1 MNAKNLLHRFELGDE
16 QVVDI
21 PSARDPLIGKVVSDR
36 YRILERIGLGGFGA
50 VYKVQH
56 IRLDKIFALKVL
68 FEHTHQNPR
77 MIKRFEREARATCRI
92 GHENI
97 VDISDFS
104 RDRRV
109 GYFFVME
116 YLIGDTLCERLRNTG
131 PQKMGHLVR
140 IGSQIADALAATHAK
155 GIIHR
160 DLKPDNVV
168 LVQKRNHEDFVKI
181 LDFGI
186 AAMNDLEEDV
196 PRLTRHGTM
205 LGTPS
210 YMAPEQAEGKP
221 ADQRAD
227 IYSLGIIL
235 YEMATGKVPFR
246 NTSSLAV
253 LEMHR
258 STPAVPPTQASPEL
272 EIPTHIEQIIMRAL
286 RKPLSERYQTMREI
300 YNDLIAADKLLPDIE
315 EDPTE
320 SLMMVD
326 TAPAPAQDDV
336 DPEDVEWLDDDVVVL
351 DSDAVEVIAADE
363 WSNDH
368 NQIAETQLLSVVNHD
383 NIDELA
389 ANVDPDKTMLATPQG
404 LKNRRSKSTPS
415 NHQPTGRVSPQHAT
429 KRTPVKPIWQRPV
442 VLIVAGFALMALI
455 YGVVHSVASNTKS
468 KRTNGKN
475 AARAE
480 VTQTET
486 QATGATVTTELSP
499 PKSESTLQT
508 PTPTVDTT
516 KPPVENL
523 TTVPVIE
530 GTTAPSPKPRTIEE
544 ANKQPP
550 KPVEVT
556 STQGQ
561 LYVRLTVQSVPAGA
575 SVLWNGKNEGKTPL
589 TVRVSRSEK
598 DGILT
603 LRRKG
608 YASQKQTIRP
618 TEAQTIRIS
627 LRKKTKRIQRSPQPT
642 PTYKP
647 KKQKNR
653 RYDFF

>member
-1 MNAKNLLHRFELGDE
+1 MNEKNLLHRFELGDE
-16 QVVDI
+16 HVVDI

-68 FEHTHQNPR
+68 FESTHQNPR

-116 YLIGDTLCERLRNTG
+116 YLIGETLCARLQNTG
-131 PQKMGHLVR
+131 PQKMGQLVR

-160 DLKPDNVV
+160 DLKPDNAF
-168 LVQKRNHEDFVKI
+168 LVQKRNQDDFVKI

-210 YMAPEQAEGKP
+210 YMAPEQAEGKL

-235 YEMATGKVPFR
+235 YEMATGKVPYR
-246 NTSSLAV
+246 NASSLAV

-258 STPAVPPTQASPEL
+258 STPAVPPSQAFPEL
-272 EIPTHIEQIIMRAL
+272 EIPASIEQIILRAL
-286 RKPLSERYQTMREI
+286 RKPLSERYQTMREV
-300 YNDLIAADKLLPDIE
+300 YNDLIAAGKQLEEIE
-315 EDPTE
+315 EDATE
-320 SLMMVD
+320 SLMVVD
-326 TAPAPAQDDV
+326 TPPAPAQDDV

-363 WSNDH
+363 WSTDTSL
-368 NQIAETQLLSVVNHD
+368 IAETQLFSATDLGNLNDLS
-383 NIDELA
+383 NID
-389 ANVDPDKTMLATPQG
+389 DPDRTMLATPRAIKGQSS
-404 LKNRRSKSTPS
+404 RSTRSRHPSTP
-415 NHQPTGRVSPQHAT
+415 TASPQRAT
-429 KRTPVKPIWQRPV
+429 KRTAIKPIWQRPL
-442 VLIVAGFALMALI
+442 VLIIAGFALMALI
-455 YGVVHSVASNTKS
+455 YGVVQSVTSHGNS
-468 KRTNGKN
+468 RHTNGQSKS
-475 AARAE
+475 RAE
-480 VTQTET
+480 ATQIDT
-486 QATGATVTTELSP
+486 QATEVAVPATPALSA
-499 PKSESTLQT
+499 KDNTVQT
-508 PTPTVDTT
+508 PAPTVDTT
-516 KPPVENL
+516 PPAENL
-523 TTVPVIE
+523 TTVPVVE
-530 GTTAPSPKPRTIEE
+530 RVPTTVSRRSIEE
-544 ANKQPP
+544 TAKQPP
-550 KPVEVT
+550 KPVEAT
-556 STQGQ
+556 NAQSQ
-561 LYVRLTVQSVPAGA
+561 LWVRLNVQTEPVGA
-575 SVLWNGKNEGKTPL
+575 SVLWNGKKEGRTPL
-589 TVRVSRSEK
+589 KLRVSRSDQ
-598 DGILT
+598 DGVLT
-603 LRRKG
+603 LVRTG
-608 YASQKQTIRP
+608 YVPHKQTIRP
-618 TEAQTIRIS
+618 TEPQTIRIS
-627 LRKKTKRIQRSPQPT
+627 LKKKPKRIRRPPRKT
-642 PTYKP
+642 PTYPP

-653 RYDFF
+653 RYDLF